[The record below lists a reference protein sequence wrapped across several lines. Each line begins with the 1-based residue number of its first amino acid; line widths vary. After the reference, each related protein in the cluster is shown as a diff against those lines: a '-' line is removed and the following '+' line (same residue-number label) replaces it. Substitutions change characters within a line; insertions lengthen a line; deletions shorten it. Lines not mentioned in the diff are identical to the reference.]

1 MVKRLT
7 SASVLVVLVCA
18 LASGANAFTSD
29 KRTYFTF
36 NQPVALPGMTLPAG
50 TYMFRI
56 ANPDTS
62 RNVIEVANKQG
73 TESFALLN
81 TVQATRPDAPK
92 DSEIRF
98 LETAAGAPPAVG
110 TYWYMGER
118 TGYEFM
124 YSKAELEALNR
135 SAQPAPEVS
144 VTETESSVAAA
155 PPLDTDA
162 SDVVQGEPV
171 PDVNAEAESQIAQ
184 AQPEPSPVPAQPP
197 APSAQSDQSTRDRLP
212 QTASPLAL
220 LLLGGIA
227 TAGFGVK
234 LLSASAKA
242 SARPR

>member
-1 MVKRLT
+1 MVKRFT
-7 SASVLVVLVCA
+7 SASVLVVLVVA

-62 RNVIEVANKQG
+62 RNVIQVANKQG
-73 TESFALLN
+73 TESFALLHAI
-81 TVQATRPDAPK
+81 QATRPDAPK

-98 LETAAGAPPAVG
+98 RETAAGSPPAVG
-110 TYWYMGER
+110 SYWYMGER
-118 TGYEFM
+118 TGYEFI
-124 YSKAELEALNR
+124 YSKTELAALNR
-135 SAQPAPEVS
+135 SAQPAAEVS
-144 VTETESSVAAA
+144 ITETESSRDIVNGEEGL
-155 PPLDTDA
+155 PDA
-162 SDVVQGEPV
+162 GKP
-171 PDVNAEAESQIAQ
+171 AESQLAQ
-184 AQPEPSPVPAQPP
+184 AQSPAPAQPP
-197 APSAQSDQSTRDRLP
+197 AAQPSQPETQSSRDQLP

-227 TAGFGVK
+227 TAGLGVK

>member
-62 RNVIEVANKQG
+62 RNVIQVANKQG
-73 TESFALLN
+73 TESFALLH

-98 LETAAGAPPAVG
+98 RETAAGSPPAVG

-118 TGYEFM
+118 TGYEFI

-135 SAQPAPEVS
+135 IAQPAAEVS
-144 VTETESSVAAA
+144 FTETESSVNV
-155 PPLDTDA
+155 PPLA
-162 SDVVQGEPV
+162 ESSDVVNGEGL
-171 PDVNAEAESQIAQ
+171 PDAESQIAQ
-184 AQPEPSPVPAQPP
+184 AEQAPAPAQSEPVGP
-197 APSAQSDQSTRDRLP
+197 RPEASTRDRLP

-234 LLSASAKA
+234 LLRKS
-242 SARPR
+242 

>member
-1 MVKRLT
+1 MVKKLA

-56 ANPDTS
+56 ANTETS
-62 RNVIEVANKQG
+62 RNVIQVANKQG
-73 TESFALLN
+73 TESYALLN

-118 TGYEFM
+118 TGYEFIYTKEQLAAM
-124 YSKAELEALNR
+124 NR

-144 VTETESSVAAA
+144 VTSESESSVAAA
-155 PPLDTDA
+155 PPLDTEA

-171 PDVNAEAESQIAQ
+171 PDVSAAPESQIAQ
-184 AQPEPSPVPAQPP
+184 AQPEQSPVPAQPP
-197 APSAQSDQSTRDRLP
+197 APSAQSESTRDRLP

-220 LLLGGIA
+220 LLLSGIA

-234 LLSASAKA
+234 LLRKS
-242 SARPR
+242 

>member
-1 MVKRLT
+1 
-7 SASVLVVLVCA
+7 
-18 LASGANAFTSD
+18 
-29 KRTYFTF
+29 
-36 NQPVALPGMTLPAG
+36 MTLPAG

-73 TESFALLN
+73 TESYALLN
-81 TVQATRPDAPK
+81 TIQATRPDAPK

-155 PPLDTDA
+155 PPLDTEA

-184 AQPEPSPVPAQPP
+184 AQPEPSPAPAPVQSP
-197 APSAQSDQSTRDRLP
+197 APSAQSDTQSTRDRLP

-220 LLLGGIA
+220 LLLGGIGA
-227 TAGFGVK
+227 AGFGVK
-234 LLSASAKA
+234 LLRKS
-242 SARPR
+242 